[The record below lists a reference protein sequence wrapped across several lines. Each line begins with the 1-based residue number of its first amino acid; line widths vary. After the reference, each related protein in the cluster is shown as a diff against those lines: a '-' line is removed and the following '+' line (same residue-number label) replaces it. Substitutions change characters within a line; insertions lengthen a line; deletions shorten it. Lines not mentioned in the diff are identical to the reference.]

1 MEELDYLY
9 YRNRVAL
16 KNTKGMPYKTFRTY
30 TTCDESQVSKSQQSS
45 RNDFVFTKP
54 KNGKG
59 DVTGPGPNPNIE
71 TNKAVGI

>member
-45 RNDFVFTKP
+45 RNNFTKP
-54 KNGKG
+54 KDGKG
-59 DVTGPGPNPNIE
+59 DVTGPNPNIE
-71 TNKAVGI
+71 TNKVVGI